1 MKNRRTIVTITG
13 FLLFLLMVWVFTAV
27 LLNSA
32 SADSGP
38 FSFAVK
44 SKLAADYGGEK
55 PDGFLGVI
63 NLTIFGD
70 VMRDLGLSPEEADEH
85 SDAMKVAMD
94 DLVPTAT
101 ARNFEGEEPWTPT
114 KTATKTPTRTQTPED
129 TPAPTYTPT
138 RTRVLSKTPSST
150 NTKKPATAVPAGD
163 TVSPVIAD
171 PGVINPTPSAF
182 ASCSRVFSVSNARIT
197 DAAPSSGIN
206 YVKLKYK
213 VYDNAEAMVYAGYIY
228 SAPFSICS
236 GGPTGGG
243 WDACYSGSMTIS
255 IFPGF
260 SAKPDYTGPG
270 PFKIKVWLIIEDNT
284 GKTDSHFYGYYSM
297 PMNCDDPPPPTA
309 TPLPTDTS
317 NPSILSLNIS
327 PPPGSVLTSCDLM
340 VTDMQ
345 VSDPAFSFG
354 ISASGVEIKHY
365 RITTSDYHY
374 QSVPTLTGNFVAGP
388 SSDWDGN
395 ATGPIT
401 LKGLNAGEV
410 FDLYGVLTDVA
421 ANGPVHYG
429 PLTYTMDS
437 VTTCP

>member
-55 PDGFLGVI
+55 SDGFLGVI
-63 NLTIFGD
+63 NLTIFSD

-101 ARNFEGEEPWTPT
+101 ARNFEGEVPWTPT
-114 KTATKTPTRTQTPED
+114 KPATKTPTRTQAPED
-129 TPAPTYTPT
+129 TPTPTYTPT
-138 RTRVLSKTPSST
+138 RTRVPSKTPSST
-150 NTKKPATAVPAGD
+150 NTKKPATAVPSGD
-163 TVSPVIAD
+163 TVYPVIAD

-213 VYDNAEAMVYAGYIY
+213 VYDNAEATVYAGYIN

-243 WDACYSGSMTIS
+243 WDACYDGSMTIS
-255 IFPGF
+255 ISPGF
-260 SAKPDYTGPG
+260 SAQPDYTGPG
-270 PFKIKVWLIIEDNT
+270 PFKIKVWLITEDNV

-297 PMNCDDPPPPTA
+297 PASCDDPPPPTA
-309 TPLPTDTS
+309 TPLPTDSTD
-317 NPSILSLNIS
+317 PSIVSLSMS
-327 PPPGSVLTSCDLM
+327 PSLGPLTSCDLT
-340 VTDMQ
+340 VSDMQ
-345 VSDPAFSFG
+345 VYDPAFSAG
-354 ISASGVEIKHY
+354 ISASGVEIKHT
-365 RITTSDYHY
+365 RLSGGDYY
-374 QSVPTLTGNFVAGP
+374 QPVPSLSGAFGSGP
-388 SSDWDGN
+388 GSEWNGI
-395 ATGPIT
+395 ATGPIR
-401 LKGLNAGEV
+401 LSGLGLGES
-410 FDLYGVLTDVA
+410 FNLYGVLTDIA
-421 ANGPVHYG
+421 GNGPVYSSAHA
-429 PLTYTMDS
+429 YTLDPGVS
-437 VTTCP
+437 CP